1 MEGPP
6 PPPLGGGDDSACSS
20 HRRTSPIAIKSVPS
34 TTNSTHNNVILSP
47 AGAFTAA
54 FEVTDFNLG
63 SSCSDGSPRCAAS
76 ANNTPCVSLGPWDV
90 YLMLDANN
98 NLFIKALDTETTIT
112 SWKQISKT
120 NEKKEKEDS
129 EPLSVPPEQLEL
141 ILAKERAEAAAQA
154 KSSFLAG
161 MSHEIR
167 TPLSGIITLTTL
179 LSDDDTL
186 TPYQRDLVNTVR
198 ASGTLLLGIVNDIL
212 DFSKLEAGKVSLKD
226 FNFDLQAC
234 VESVCDVLVLQAQK
248 KGIELVCYVDTD
260 IPTYVRGDPGRL
272 AQVMLN
278 LVNNAIKFTSVGEV
292 KLVVA
297 PAYDRPVSKSPCG
310 RPRKETFQLSIV
322 DSGVGISP
330 EGLSSLRS
338 FQPFTQVDQS
348 KRYGGTGLGLVLCNR
363 IVTTMGGLMEIQSEV
378 GLGSVFTAYVD
389 LEILDDSER
398 LRCMDDAITVA
409 AVDSAEIDI
418 VRSPPRVLSL
428 SPPGY
433 ESGEVDGVRR
443 TEEHRLQ
450 RERLLQQQH
459 QQQLANGLEGLS
471 SGERAALLGVN
482 KRKVSVGVKLSD
494 WIWERA
500 YESYRANTDSG
511 EFVQEYGEDRAAGGS
526 GSSVTESG
534 PQGDIFP
541 MLRFYSSYEEMRR
554 SGKKFIL
561 LCLKNDSFRAIVL
574 SYLHAFIVEMKKA
587 SALNAAASTTRNL
600 PSGEWD
606 ATPERIDASSSSSTS
621 SYDEDVSKAKEEQ
634 VDDDLL
640 NSGDAFLAQQQL
652 ENWGVIEVEDIYD
665 DNFLQLL
672 AHMEEGQKR
681 SEAESSGYMSSS
693 GGGDDAP
700 PGKSKES
707 EEDANPSSTTNATA
721 NYRPRF
727 DAVVMDLGFYE
738 HLEGEYGTAERKSSP
753 SLQYLRGL
761 IFQGGSGVMA
771 RNFDSP
777 GGKRRKSSTNQRK
790 RSTGGS
796 PTSARWTTPSSSSTA
811 ANGSETNA
819 SPKRQCPDEARK
831 RRIRFEDRLM
841 EPRPFLVLISPLL
854 EKTKV
859 ANLFKNERIDGSLTT
874 PIKKNELKNVFRD
887 LLDGTWRR
895 MASQRRKSSSK
906 GSRIEA
912 RRSSIEEDEFI
923 KRLRRRFSHQMPQ
936 TRKLG
941 SGSEFDLSE
950 YLQSNQ
956 QHLLFSYEEVRR
968 KSDEKL
974 RTEQQQQQQQHQYR
988 ETRSGG
994 KGDRKRWSGEVQA
1007 LKILGPHAS
1016 PQPPHQHG
1024 QNPRQRQGSGNN
1036 KPGVDDKKK
1045 NKNKRPDWRRS
1056 GDHSDPRPDSG
1067 DESDGQRRAT
1077 LGENR
1082 SVSEDLLTP
1091 AGMATATLV
1100 EAAEALLDR
1109 NSNRSRDGS
1118 PEKDNPPLSEDT
1130 ILRRRQ
1136 REGSHPHRERVLDRR
1151 LRILVVE
1158 DNLINQ
1164 KVLTK
1169 VLDKYVR
1176 GCSYHVVHNGQQAV
1190 EEVTA
1195 SMLNEGAVMYDV
1207 ILMDCM
1213 MPLMDG
1219 YEATRCIREVEAQ
1232 TNKPRNK
1239 ILAFT
1244 ANVMPEDRQK
1254 CIDAG
1259 MDDYIEKPV
1268 QDKPLLEKL
1277 RRLVPAKMDAL
1288 GLLNP
1293 SK

>member
-1 MEGPP
+1 
-6 PPPLGGGDDSACSS
+6 
-20 HRRTSPIAIKSVPS
+20 
-34 TTNSTHNNVILSP
+34 
-47 AGAFTAA
+47 
-54 FEVTDFNLG
+54 
-63 SSCSDGSPRCAAS
+63 
-76 ANNTPCVSLGPWDV
+76 
-90 YLMLDANN
+90 
-98 NLFIKALDTETTIT
+98 
-112 SWKQISKT
+112 
-120 NEKKEKEDS
+120 
-129 EPLSVPPEQLEL
+129 
-141 ILAKERAEAAAQA
+141 
-154 KSSFLAG
+154 
-161 MSHEIR
+161 
-167 TPLSGIITLTTL
+167 
-179 LSDDDTL
+179 
-186 TPYQRDLVNTVR
+186 
-198 ASGTLLLGIVNDIL
+198 
-212 DFSKLEAGKVSLKD
+212 
-226 FNFDLQAC
+226 
-234 VESVCDVLVLQAQK
+234 
-248 KGIELVCYVDTD
+248 
-260 IPTYVRGDPGRL
+260 
-272 AQVMLN
+272 
-278 LVNNAIKFTSVGEV
+278 
-292 KLVVA
+292 
-297 PAYDRPVSKSPCG
+297 
-310 RPRKETFQLSIV
+310 
-322 DSGVGISP
+322 
-330 EGLSSLRS
+330 
-338 FQPFTQVDQS
+338 
-348 KRYGGTGLGLVLCNR
+348 
-363 IVTTMGGLMEIQSEV
+363 
-378 GLGSVFTAYVD
+378 
-389 LEILDDSER
+389 
-398 LRCMDDAITVA
+398 MDDAITVA

-819 SPKRQCPDEARK
+819 SPKRQCPDEARYSL
-831 RRIRFEDRLM
+831 RCETTLTH
-841 EPRPFLVLISPLL
+841 SPC
-854 EKTKV
+854 
-859 ANLFKNERIDGSLTT
+859 AR
-874 PIKKNELKNVFRD
+874 
-887 LLDGTWRR
+887 
-895 MASQRRKSSSK
+895 AS
-906 GSRIEA
+906 A
-912 RRSSIEEDEFI
+912 R
-923 KRLRRRFSHQMPQ
+923 
-936 TRKLG
+936 
-941 SGSEFDLSE
+941 
-950 YLQSNQ
+950 
-956 QHLLFSYEEVRR
+956 
-968 KSDEKL
+968 
-974 RTEQQQQQQQHQYR
+974 
-988 ETRSGG
+988 
-994 KGDRKRWSGEVQA
+994 
-1007 LKILGPHAS
+1007 
-1016 PQPPHQHG
+1016 
-1024 QNPRQRQGSGNN
+1024 
-1036 KPGVDDKKK
+1036 
-1045 NKNKRPDWRRS
+1045 
-1056 GDHSDPRPDSG
+1056 
-1067 DESDGQRRAT
+1067 
-1077 LGENR
+1077 
-1082 SVSEDLLTP
+1082 
-1091 AGMATATLV
+1091 
-1100 EAAEALLDR
+1100 
-1109 NSNRSRDGS
+1109 
-1118 PEKDNPPLSEDT
+1118 
-1130 ILRRRQ
+1130 
-1136 REGSHPHRERVLDRR
+1136 
-1151 LRILVVE
+1151 
-1158 DNLINQ
+1158 
-1164 KVLTK
+1164 
-1169 VLDKYVR
+1169 
-1176 GCSYHVVHNGQQAV
+1176 
-1190 EEVTA
+1190 
-1195 SMLNEGAVMYDV
+1195 
-1207 ILMDCM
+1207 
-1213 MPLMDG
+1213 
-1219 YEATRCIREVEAQ
+1219 
-1232 TNKPRNK
+1232 
-1239 ILAFT
+1239 
-1244 ANVMPEDRQK
+1244 
-1254 CIDAG
+1254 
-1259 MDDYIEKPV
+1259 
-1268 QDKPLLEKL
+1268 
-1277 RRLVPAKMDAL
+1277 
-1288 GLLNP
+1288 
-1293 SK
+1293 